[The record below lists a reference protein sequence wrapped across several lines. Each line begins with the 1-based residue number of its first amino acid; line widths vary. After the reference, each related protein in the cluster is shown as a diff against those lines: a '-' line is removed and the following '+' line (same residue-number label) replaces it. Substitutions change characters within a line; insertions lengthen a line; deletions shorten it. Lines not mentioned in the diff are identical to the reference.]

1 MVLHMN
7 KNLATELHQS
17 LVNENQRFNQQ
28 LILNPVEN
36 VFNSKYYDT
45 NLAFLHGVYNSDKIR
60 SADQM
65 LNTKI
70 QFANREFV
78 ASDINKVYQAWCKLL
93 NSEAISMRFFS
104 GLHAHTTVFM
114 AITEI
119 GDNVV
124 ILPEK
129 AGGHMATKAILSRL
143 GLNVYELII
152 DYEQMR
158 IDIEKSCDLIVQ
170 VNPKVIF
177 IDRSEGTIYEDFS
190 WLKQFKNSYKIFDA
204 SQYLTNIISGDYI
217 SPFEQGFDAILST
230 THKNFPGPQ
239 RALYCTKKIDSMWEK
254 LYSQIGTYVSNM
266 HPYSIYTLGFMLE
279 DLDYFRNIS
288 KNMIDNAI
296 NLSKELKKTGFDI
309 ITQKQ
314 VNKTEKNTHHIWACF
329 PDKKAAFSAYK
340 CWEKYGFLTNYRLLP
355 YDIGYGI
362 RIGLSAATV
371 SGLRTADISSLALL
385 LCRCQQKEES
395 ETILQDEI
403 NNFIFKIKENSGVK

>member
-1 MVLHMN
+1 MHDTL
-7 KNLATELHQS
+7 S
-17 LVNENQRFNQQ
+17 NECQKFKKQ

-36 VFNSKYYDT
+36 VFDNKYYDT
-45 NLAFLHGVYNSDKIR
+45 NLHFIHGIYNSDKIR
-60 SADQM
+60 SVDDM

-78 ASDINKVYQAWCKLL
+78 AVDINKIYRAWCDLL

-114 AITEI
+114 AITDI
-119 GDNVV
+119 GDDVV

-129 AGGHMATKAILSRL
+129 AGGHMATKAILTRL
-143 GLNVYELII
+143 GLNTHELII

-158 IDIEKSCDLIVQ
+158 IDIEKSCDLIMQ

-190 WLKQFKNSYKIFDA
+190 WLKQFTDVYKIFDA

-254 LYSQIGTYVSNM
+254 LYSKIGTYVSNM
-266 HPYSIYTLGFMLE
+266 HPYSVYILGYMLE
-279 DLDYFRNIS
+279 DLAYFENIS
-288 KNMIDNAI
+288 KNMIDNATY
-296 NLSKELKKTGFDI
+296 LSNELKNVGFNV
-309 ITQKQ
+309 ITQKPI
-314 VNKTEKNTHHIWACF
+314 NESEKNTHHVWIRCA
-329 PDKKAAFSAYK
+329 DQKTAFRAYK

-355 YDIGYGI
+355 YNIGYGI

-371 SGLRTADISSLALL
+371 CGLRMADISSLAHLL
-385 LCRCQQKEES
+385 YECQQKPEGDN
-395 ETILQDEI
+395 ILQEKIDAFI
-403 NNFIFKIKENSGVK
+403 NKIKEKTNVE

>member
-1 MVLHMN
+1 MEKRN
-7 KNLATELHQS
+7 NLVTELHYS
-17 LVNENQRFNQQ
+17 LANEWQKFNQQ

-36 VFNSKYYDT
+36 VFNDKYYDT
-45 NLAFLHGVYNSDKIR
+45 NLHFTHGIYNSDKIR
-60 SADQM
+60 SVDDM

-78 ASDINKVYQAWCKLL
+78 AKDINKIYQAWCDLL
-93 NSEAISMRFFS
+93 NAAAISMRFFS

-129 AGGHMATKAILSRL
+129 AGGHMATKAILTRL
-143 GLNVYELII
+143 GLNVHELIV

-158 IDIEKSCDLIVQ
+158 IDIDKSCELIMQ
-170 VNPKVIF
+170 VNPKIIF

-190 WLKQFKNSYKIFDA
+190 WLKQFTDIYKIFDA
-204 SQYLTNIISGDYI
+204 SQYLTNIISKDYT

-239 RALYCTKKIDSMWEK
+239 RALYCTKKIDRMWEN
-254 LYSQIGTYVSNM
+254 LYSKIGTYVSNM
-266 HPYSIYTLGFMLE
+266 HPYSVYILGFMLE
-279 DLDYFRNIS
+279 DLAYFQDIS

-296 NLSKELKKTGFDI
+296 NLANELKNVGFDT
-309 ITQKQ
+309 ITQKPINESEQ
-314 VNKTEKNTHHIWACF
+314 NTHHIWIRCSEQ
-329 PDKKAAFSAYK
+329 KVAFRAYK

-355 YDIGYGI
+355 YNIGYGI

-371 SGLRTADISSLALL
+371 CGLRTADISSLAHLL
-385 LCRCQQKEES
+385 YECQQKPNGDN
-395 ETILQDEI
+395 ILQEEVNTFI
-403 NNFIFKIKENSGVK
+403 NSIKVKRDVE